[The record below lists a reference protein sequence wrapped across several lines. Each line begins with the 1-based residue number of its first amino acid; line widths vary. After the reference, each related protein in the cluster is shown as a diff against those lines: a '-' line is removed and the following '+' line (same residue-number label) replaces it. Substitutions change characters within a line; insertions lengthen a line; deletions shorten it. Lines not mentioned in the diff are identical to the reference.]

1 MEKLRAAVDAQS
13 KITALVREYRRLTSR
28 WCFYVCADEP
38 FDRLQ
43 AVTGMGT
50 DNHLLGLREIAKEM
64 KMETPDLFSDETYHI
79 SNHFILSTSQVRAA
93 YYINT
98 IQLSVT

>member
-1 MEKLRAAVDAQS
+1 M
-13 KITALVREYRRLTSR
+13 
-28 WCFYVCADEP
+28 CADEL

-43 AVTGMGT
+43 AVTGMGI

-64 KMETPDLFSDETYHI
+64 KIETPDLFSDETYLI

-98 IQLSVT
+98 ILTRGG